1 MSQVTNRGASH
12 PFSLGI
18 ASSPSVQPFADQ
30 DFSLKIGIPEIK
42 IPEIKIPEIKIPGR
56 KLENPP

>member
-1 MSQVTNRGASH
+1 VSQVTNRGASH

-30 DFSLKIGIPEIK
+30 DFPLKIGIPEIK
-42 IPEIKIPEIKIPGR
+42 IPEIKIPGR
-56 KLENPP
+56 KPENPP